1 MKYLSRS
8 QDCATSMY
16 KKYNAIRLGP
26 LRRPI
31 MAIKHPNYRS
41 NVVTTK
47 ASSRIAFRL
56 LCRKIHG
63 MGTVV

>member
-1 MKYLSRS
+1 MKYLLRF
-8 QDCATSMY
+8 QDCVASVY
-16 KKYNAIRLGP
+16 KKHNAIRLGP
-26 LRRPI
+26 LRGPI

-63 MGTVV
+63 TGTVV